1 MTRVDIELNNFKKR
15 YGLIKEFENEFK
27 KLNYADTPTVDD
39 FLQYLDA
46 NGYFISY
53 ELKEEN

>member
-1 MTRVDIELNNFKKR
+1 MKRVDIELNNFKKR
-15 YGLIKEFENEFK
+15 NGLIKEFKNEFE
-27 KLNYADTPTVDD
+27 KLNYADTPTIDD

-53 ELKEEN
+53 ELKGEN